1 MKVDKNDKIMV
12 FPEYIILVL
21 GQWSHAAL
29 WRRDIV
35 MVSVRPSVTLCK
47 NNSSETVKRNLFIFG
62 KIVSLD
68 M

>member
-21 GQWSHAAL
+21 GQWSDAAL

-47 NNSSETVKRNLFIFG
+47 TNSSETVKRNLFIFG